1 VTDEQIPPGGTK
13 VADDAPWE
21 AWRPDEAARLLAG
34 LTVPWCVAAGWALDL
49 FRGEQTREHG
59 DLEIAVPAPDFGVV
73 RDALAGY
80 EMETIGAGRAWPLDS
95 PAFDVMHQTW
105 VRDPAAGVYRLDIF
119 REPQRDG
126 AWVCRRDETIT
137 LPYRRIIRR
146 TPGGI
151 PYLAP
156 EIVLLFKA
164 KHAAEPKN
172 QADFAGTLPRLEP
185 GAVGWL
191 RWALRR
197 VHPGHA
203 WLAALGEPD
212 AAGPDAAGPGAAG
225 PGAAGPGAA
234 GPRAAPS

>member
-1 VTDEQIPPGGTK
+1 VTDEPIPPGGTK
-13 VADDAPWE
+13 IADPAPWD
-21 AWRPDEAARLLAG
+21 AWRPADVARLLAG

-59 DLEIAVPAPDFGVV
+59 DLEIAIPAPDFGVV
-73 RDALAGY
+73 REALAAFELEVVGS
-80 EMETIGAGRAWPLDS
+80 GHAWPLDS

-119 REPQRDG
+119 REPRRDG
-126 AWVCRRDETIT
+126 AWVCRRDQTIT
-137 LPYRRIIRR
+137 LPYQRIIRR
-146 TPGGI
+146 TRDGI
-151 PYLAP
+151 PYLVP

-172 QADFAGTLPRLEP
+172 QADFTAALPLLDPES
-185 GAVGWL
+185 VGWL

-203 WLAALGEPD
+203 WLAALG
-212 AAGPDAAGPGAAG
+212 GPYSAE
-225 PGAAGPGAA
+225 
-234 GPRAAPS
+234 RRLAPA